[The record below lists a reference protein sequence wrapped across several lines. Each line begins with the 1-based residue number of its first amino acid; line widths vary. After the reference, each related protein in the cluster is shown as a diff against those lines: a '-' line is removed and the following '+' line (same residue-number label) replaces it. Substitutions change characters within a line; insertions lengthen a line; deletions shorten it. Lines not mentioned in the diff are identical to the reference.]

1 MPRQRQ
7 KTRRLDDIVLTLD
20 QRNALEV
27 IRHRLYSQFQV
38 HAVVLFGSVARGE
51 ADADSDVDLLIITPQ
66 PMTSS
71 QRHEITDMV
80 CEVNLA
86 FGTNF
91 STLVVDRYSW
101 EEGRISVL
109 PLKTAIL
116 KEGIPL

>member
-7 KTRRLDDIVLTLD
+7 KTRRLDDIELTLD
-20 QRNALEV
+20 QRNALDL
-27 IRHRLYSQFQV
+27 IRQRLYGQFQAE
-38 HAVVLFGSVARGE
+38 AVVLFGSVARGE
-51 ADADSDVDLLIITPQ
+51 ADADSDIDLLVITPQ
-66 PMTSS
+66 SMTSP

-86 FGTNF
+86 FETNF

-101 EEGRISVL
+101 EEGRVSVL
-109 PLKTAIL
+109 PLKTAVL

>member
-7 KTRRLDDIVLTLD
+7 RTRQLDDVVLTLD
-20 QRNALEV
+20 QRNALDV
-27 IRHRLYSQFQV
+27 IRQRLYGQFQAE
-38 HAVVLFGSVARGE
+38 AVVLFGSVARG
-51 ADADSDVDLLIITPQ
+51 DANDDSDIDLLVITPHA
-66 PMTSS
+66 MTSP
-71 QRHEITDMV
+71 QRHAITDMV

-91 STLVVDRYSW
+91 STLVVDRYAW
-101 EEGRISVL
+101 EEGRLSVL

>member
-1 MPRQRQ
+1 MQHETPR
-7 KTRRLDDIVLTLD
+7 TIRLDSIVLTLD

-27 IRHRLYSQFQV
+27 IRQRLYGEFQAE
-38 HAVVLFGSVARGE
+38 AVVLFGSVARGE
-51 ADADSDVDLLIITPQ
+51 ADDESDIDLLVITPR
-66 PMTSS
+66 PMTSP

-91 STLVVDRYSW
+91 STLVVDRYAW
-101 EEGRISVL
+101 EVGRVSVL